1 MQPDGP
7 PGAALRTP
15 RAAGAAGIL
24 SALLLAAAILL
35 FRSAL
40 PTDAADATAWLG
52 DSSHRDSLQA
62 ALNMLPFAG
71 IFFLWFMGAT
81 RDYIGPAEDRFFATL
96 FLGGGFLF
104 VAVLFVTAATA
115 FGTLTAVYNPHSAV
129 QPELWE
135 HDRRAVLSL
144 LSSYATRMAAVFTMS
159 TTTIGHHLGIFPRWL
174 VWLGYLVAL
183 GLFFV
188 VKSAAWFV
196 LAFPLWILALSC
208 YILAV
213 NLRPRRAETH
223 TS

>member
-1 MQPDGP
+1 MQPDGL

-15 RAAGAAGIL
+15 RAAGAAGVL

-35 FRSAL
+35 VRIAL
-40 PTDAADATAWLG
+40 PTDAADAAAWLG
-52 DSSHRDSLQA
+52 DSSHRDALKA
-62 ALNMLPFAG
+62 ALDMLPFAG

-104 VAVLFVTAATA
+104 VGVLFVIAATA
-115 FGTLTAVYNPHSAV
+115 FGILTEADNTHPVV
-129 QPELWE
+129 LQLWE
-135 HDRRAVLSL
+135 HDRSAVLKL
-144 LSSYATRMAAVFTMS
+144 LSGYATRMAAVFTMS

-183 GLFFV
+183 GLLFV
-188 VKSAAWFV
+188 VSSAAWFV

-213 NLRPRRAETH
+213 NFRPQRAETH
-223 TS
+223 AS